1 MCGIAGFSGNFEPS
15 LLERMSAVIRHRGPD
30 DADSL
35 YLPDDGVGLAHRR
48 LSIIDLSPGGKQ
60 PMWDATHSVCIVY
73 NGEVYNYRELRRELQ
88 HDRFEFRNNTDT
100 EVILNLYL
108 RCGAEMLTRL
118 NGMFAFALWD
128 ARSRSL
134 LLARD
139 GLGVKPFYY
148 AATTDGLVFASE
160 LKAVLQSPS
169 VSRTLDIDAVRQ
181 YTRFL
186 WCPAPQTMLQNVR
199 KLLPGHAAWVVG
211 GEMTRSWQYYDVPF
225 DEEPDA
231 FANGDAIGTTRA
243 VIAEAI
249 ERQMVADVPVGA
261 FLSGGLDSSAVVAFA
276 RQHQQA
282 EPLRCFTIGF
292 SEGKTAT
299 EGVADDLPY
308 ARRVAR
314 HLGVPLDEVTVAPAT
329 IDDLYAMIYQLD
341 EPQADLAP
349 LNVSVISRAA
359 RQAGIKVLLSGAGGD
374 DIFSG
379 YRRHQSLQLEPAWS
393 WLPYPARAALRGLS
407 QRVPTRHPTLRRA
420 VKVFSQAHRSS
431 DDRIASYFYWLDPE
445 HGDSLFEGDALRD
458 ARPASGDALLDCVQ
472 SLPSNMPRLNKM
484 LYLDTKFFLPDHN
497 LNYTDK
503 LSMAHGVE
511 VRVPLLD
518 YEVVRHAGRLR
529 VEDKQRGPTTK
540 WVFRKAMEGI
550 LPRDVIYRPKA
561 GFGVPLREW
570 MAKALLPLV
579 DEVLSARSIAQ
590 RGIFNPAA
598 TRRLVELDRRGAI
611 DAAYPILSIAC
622 IELWCRAFLDAGS
635 QIASRSSF
643 SLTLSSGPS

>member
-15 LLERMSAVIRHRGPD
+15 LLQRMSAVIRHRGPD

-48 LSIIDLSPGGKQ
+48 LSIIDLSPGGRQ

-73 NGEVYNYRELRRELQ
+73 NGEVYNYRELRRALEQ
-88 HDRFEFRNNTDT
+88 DRFEFRNNTDT

-108 RCGAEMLTRL
+108 RHGAEMLTRL
-118 NGMFAFALWD
+118 NGIFAFALWD

-148 AATTDGLVFASE
+148 AATRDGLVFASE

-169 VSRTLDIDAVRQ
+169 VSRSLDIDAVRQ

-186 WCPAPQTMLQNVR
+186 WCPAPQTILQNVR

-211 GEMTRSWQYYDVPF
+211 GKMTKSWQYYALPF
-225 DEEPDA
+225 DEEPYA
-231 FANGDAIGTTRA
+231 FANGDAISATRA
-243 VIAEAI
+243 VIAEAV

-282 EPLRCFTIGF
+282 EPLRCFTVGF

-314 HLGVPLDEVTVAPAT
+314 HLGVSLDEVTVAPAT
-329 IDDLYAMIYQLD
+329 IDDLSAMIYQLD

-349 LNVSVISRAA
+349 LNVGVISRAA

-393 WLPYPARAALRGLS
+393 WLPYPARAALRRLS
-407 QRVPTRHPTLRRA
+407 QHVPTRHPTLRRA

-445 HGDSLFEGDALRD
+445 HGDSLFEGNALRD
-458 ARPASGDALLDCVQ
+458 ARPSSGDALLDCVQ
-472 SLPSNMPRLNKM
+472 SLPAAMPRLNKM

-570 MAKALLPLV
+570 MAKGLLPLV
-579 DEVLSARSIAQ
+579 DEVLSERCLAQ
-590 RGIFNPAA
+590 RGIFNPVA

-635 QIASRSSF
+635 QIASRSSPSF
-643 SLTLSSGPS
+643 SLSSGPS

>member
-1 MCGIAGFSGNFEPS
+1 MCGIAGFSGKFDPS
-15 LLERMSAVIRHRGPD
+15 LLEQMSNAIRHRGPD
-30 DADSL
+30 DADAL
-35 YLPDDGVGLAHRR
+35 YLSEDGVGLAHRR
-48 LSIIDLSPGGKQ
+48 LSIIDLSSAGRQ
-60 PMWDATHSVCIVY
+60 PMWDATRSVCIVY
-73 NGEVYNYRELRRELQ
+73 NGEVYNYRELRRELER
-88 HDRFEFRNNTDT
+88 DRFEFRNNTDT

-108 RCGAEMLTRL
+108 RDGAAALSKL
-118 NGMFAFALWD
+118 NGIFAFALWD

-139 GLGVKPFYY
+139 GLGVKPLYY
-148 AATTDGLVFASE
+148 AQTADGLVFASE

-169 VSRTLDIDAVRQ
+169 VSRALDIDAVRQ

-186 WCPAPQTMLQNVR
+186 WCPAPQTILQNVR
-199 KLLPGHAAWVVG
+199 KLLPGQAAWAVDGKV
-211 GEMTRSWQYYDVPF
+211 TKSWQYYDLPF
-225 DEEPDA
+225 DQEPHA
-231 FANGDAIGTTRA
+231 FSDDDAISTTRA
-243 VIAEAI
+243 VIAHAV

-261 FLSGGLDSSAVVAFA
+261 FLSGGLDSTAVVAFA
-276 RQHQQA
+276 RQHEQA
-282 EPLRCFTIGF
+282 EPLRCFTIAF
-292 SEGKTAT
+292 SEGKTAA

-308 ARRVAR
+308 ARKAAR
-314 HLGVPLDEVTVAPAT
+314 HLGVHLDEVTVGPAT
-329 IDDLYAMIYQLD
+329 MDDLAAMVYQLD

-349 LNVSVISRAA
+349 LNVGVIAKAA

-393 WLPYPARAALRGLS
+393 WLPHPARAALRGLS

-445 HGDSLFEGDALRD
+445 HGDALFEGDALRD
-458 ARPASGDALLDCVQ
+458 ARPSSGDALLDCVQ
-472 SLPSNMPRLNKM
+472 SLPADMPRLNKM
-484 LYLDTKFFLPDHN
+484 LYLDTKFFLADHN

-570 MAKALLPLV
+570 MSKGLMPLV
-579 DEVLSARSIAQ
+579 DEVLSEKSLAA
-590 RGIFNPAA
+590 RGIFSA
-598 TRRLVELDRRGAI
+598 TAVRRLIDLDRRGAI
-611 DAAYPILSIAC
+611 DAAYPILSMAC
-622 IELWCRAFLDAGS
+622 IELWCRRFLDA
-635 QIASRSSF
+635 AP
-643 SLTLSSGPS
+643 SLTSSSHSFTSSNVS

>member
-1 MCGIAGFSGNFEPS
+1 

-30 DADSL
+30 DVGSL
-35 YLPDDGVGLAHRR
+35 YLPDSNVGLAHRR
-48 LSIIDLSPGGKQ
+48 LSIIDLSAAGKQ
-60 PMWDATHSVCIVY
+60 PMWDATRNVCIVY
-73 NGEVYNYRELRRELQ
+73 NGEVYNYRELRRELER
-88 HDRFEFRNNTDT
+88 DRFEFQNSTDT

-108 RCGAEMLTRL
+108 RDGAKMLARL
-118 NGMFAFALWD
+118 NGIFAFALWD
-128 ARSRSL
+128 SRSRSL

-139 GLGVKPFYY
+139 GLGVKPLYY
-148 AATTDGLVFASE
+148 AETAGGLVFASE
-160 LKAVLQSPS
+160 LKAVLQSRS
-169 VSRTLDIDAVRQ
+169 VSRALDIDAVRQ

-186 WCPAPQTMLQNVR
+186 WCPAPQTILQNVR
-199 KLLPGHAAWVVG
+199 KLLPGHAALVVG
-211 GEMTRSWQYYDVPF
+211 GEMTKSWKYYDIPF
-225 DEEPDA
+225 DQQAYEFSDD
-231 FANGDAIGTTRA
+231 GAIAATRD
-243 VIAEAI
+243 VIATAV

-276 RQHQQA
+276 RKHEQA
-282 EPLRCFTIGF
+282 EPLRCFTIAF
-292 SEGKTAT
+292 SEGKTAN

-308 ARRVAR
+308 ARHAAR
-314 HLGVPLDEVTVAPAT
+314 HLGVQLDEVTVGPAT
-329 IDDLYAMIYQLD
+329 IDDVAAMVYQLD

-349 LNVSVISRAA
+349 LNVGVISRAA

-407 QRVPTRHPTLRRA
+407 RRVPTRHPILRRA

-445 HGDSLFEGDALRD
+445 QGDSLFAGDALRD
-458 ARPASGDALLDCVQ
+458 ARPSSSDALLDCVQ
-472 SLPSNMPRLNKM
+472 SLPPDMPRLNKM

-503 LSMAHGVE
+503 MSMAHGVE

-518 YEVVRHAGRLR
+518 YEVVRHAGRLS
-529 VEDKQRGPTTK
+529 VEHKQRGPTTK

-550 LPRDVIYRPKA
+550 LSRDVIYRPKA
-561 GFGVPLREW
+561 GFGVPLRAW
-570 MAKALLPLV
+570 MSNDLMPLV
-579 DEVLSARSIAQ
+579 DEVLSERSLAA
-590 RGIFNPAA
+590 RGIFASAPV
-598 TRRLVELDRRGAI
+598 RRLIDLDRRGAV

-622 IELWCRAFLDAGS
+622 IELWCRAFL
-635 QIASRSSF
+635 
-643 SLTLSSGPS
+643 T

>member
-1 MCGIAGFSGNFEPS
+1 MCGIAGFSGKFDPS
-15 LLERMSAVIRHRGPD
+15 LMERMSDVIRHRGPD
-30 DADSL
+30 DAGAL
-35 YLPDDGVGLAHRR
+35 YLSDDGVGLAHRR
-48 LSIIDLSPGGKQ
+48 LSIIDLSSAGRQ
-60 PMWDATHSVCIVY
+60 PMWDATRSVCIVY
-73 NGEVYNYRELRRELQ
+73 NGEVYNYRELRRELER
-88 HDRFEFRNNTDT
+88 DRFEFLNNTDT
-100 EVILNLYL
+100 EVILNLYRRDGVDAL
-108 RCGAEMLTRL
+108 SKL
-118 NGMFAFALWD
+118 NGIFAFALWD

-139 GLGVKPFYY
+139 GLGVKPLYY
-148 AATTDGLVFASE
+148 AQTADGLLFASE

-169 VSRTLDIDAVRQ
+169 VSRALDIDAVRQ

-186 WCPAPQTMLQNVR
+186 WCPAPQTILQNVR
-199 KLLPGHAAWVVG
+199 KLLPGHAAWVVDG
-211 GEMTRSWQYYDVPF
+211 KMTKSWQYYDLPF
-225 DEEPDA
+225 DQEPHSFSDD
-231 FANGDAIGTTRA
+231 GAISATRA
-243 VIAEAI
+243 VIARAV

-276 RQHQQA
+276 RRHEQA
-282 EPLRCFTIGF
+282 EPLRCFTIAF

-308 ARRVAR
+308 ARTAAR
-314 HLGVPLDEVTVAPAT
+314 HLGVQLDEVTVGPAT
-329 IDDLYAMIYQLD
+329 MDDLAAMVYQLD

-349 LNVSVISRAA
+349 LNVGVIAKAA

-393 WLPYPARAALRGLS
+393 WLPHPARAALRGLS

-420 VKVFSQAHRSS
+420 VKVFSQAHRTS

-458 ARPASGDALLDCVQ
+458 ARPSSGDALLDCVQ
-472 SLPSNMPRLNKM
+472 SLPPNMPRLNKM
-484 LYLDTKFFLPDHN
+484 LYLDTKFFLADHN

-503 LSMAHGVE
+503 MSMAHGVE

-570 MAKALLPLV
+570 MSKGLMPLV
-579 DEVLSARSIAQ
+579 DEVLSEKSLAA
-590 RGIFNPAA
+590 RGIFSPVAV
-598 TRRLVELDRRGAI
+598 RRLIELDRRGGI
-611 DAAYPILSIAC
+611 DAAYPILSMAC
-622 IELWCRAFLDAGS
+622 IELWCRTFL
-635 QIASRSSF
+635 
-643 SLTLSSGPS
+643 T

>member
-1 MCGIAGFSGNFEPS
+1 
-15 LLERMSAVIRHRGPD
+15 MSAVIRHRGPD

-35 YLPDDGVGLAHRR
+35 YLPDVGVGLAHRR
-48 LSIIDLSPGGKQ
+48 LSIIDLSTAGRQ

-73 NGEVYNYRELRRELQ
+73 NGEVYNYRELRRELER
-88 HDRFEFRNNTDT
+88 DRFAFKSNTDT

-108 RCGAEMLTRL
+108 RDGVEVLRQL
-118 NGMFAFALWD
+118 NGIFAFALWD
-128 ARSRSL
+128 TRSRSL

-139 GLGVKPFYY
+139 GLGVKPLYY
-148 AATTDGLVFASE
+148 AQTSGGLVFSSE
-160 LKAVLQSPS
+160 LKAVLQSPA
-169 VSRTLDIDAVRQ
+169 VARTLDMDAMRQ

-186 WCPAPQTMLQNVR
+186 WCPAPQTILQNVR
-199 KLLPGHAAWVVG
+199 KLLPGHAALVVAG
-211 GEMTRSWQYYDVPF
+211 KLTKSWQYYDLRF
-225 DEEPDA
+225 DEEPLALSDV
-231 FANGDAIGTTRA
+231 DTIESTRA
-243 VIAEAI
+243 VIARAV

-276 RQHQQA
+276 RHHEQA

-292 SEGKTAT
+292 SDGRTAT

-308 ARRVAR
+308 ARRAAR
-314 HLGVPLDEVTVAPAT
+314 HLGVELDEVTVGPAT
-329 IDDLYAMIYQLD
+329 LDDVATMVYQLD

-349 LNVSVISRAA
+349 LNVGVISRAA

-393 WLPYPARAALRGLS
+393 WLPHPARAALRGLS
-407 QRVPTRHPTLRRA
+407 RRVPTRHPTLRRA

-445 HGDSLFEGDALRD
+445 HGDSLFAGDALRD
-458 ARPASGDALLDCVQ
+458 ARPSSGDALLDCVQ
-472 SLPSNMPRLNKM
+472 SLPPDMPRLNKM

-529 VEDKQRGPTTK
+529 VEDKQRWPTTK

-570 MAKALLPLV
+570 MAKGLMPLV
-579 DEVLSARSIAQ
+579 DEVLSEQSLAA
-590 RGIFNPAA
+590 RGIFAPAA
-598 TRRLVELDRRGAI
+598 VLRLIELDRRGAI
-611 DAAYPILSIAC
+611 DAAYPILSMAC
-622 IELWCRAFLDAGS
+622 IELWCRAFL
-635 QIASRSSF
+635 
-643 SLTLSSGPS
+643 T

>member
-1 MCGIAGFSGNFEPS
+1 
-15 LLERMSAVIRHRGPD
+15 MSAAIRHRGPD
-30 DADSL
+30 DVDSL
-35 YLPDDGVGLAHRR
+35 YLSDDGIGFAHRR
-48 LSIIDLSPGGKQ
+48 LSIIDLSSAGRQ

-73 NGEVYNYRELRRELQ
+73 NGEVYNYRELRRELER
-88 HDRFEFRNNTDT
+88 DRFEFLNNTDT

-108 RCGAEMLTRL
+108 RDGAEMLAKL
-118 NGMFAFALWD
+118 NGIFAFALWD
-128 ARSRSL
+128 SRSRSL

-139 GLGVKPFYY
+139 GLGVKPLYY
-148 AATTDGLVFASE
+148 AETSDGLVFASE
-160 LKAVLQSPS
+160 LKAVVRSAN
-169 VSRTLDIDAVRQ
+169 VSRALDIDAVRQ

-199 KLLPGHAAWVVG
+199 KLLPGQAVWVVR
-211 GEMTRSWQYYDVPF
+211 GEMRKSWQFYDLPF
-225 DEEPDA
+225 GRMPDGA
-231 FANGDAIGTTRA
+231 SDGDTIAATRA
-243 VIAEAI
+243 VIARAV

-276 RQHQQA
+276 RKHERA
-282 EPLRCFTIGF
+282 EPLHCFTIAF
-292 SEGKTAT
+292 SEGRTAS

-314 HLGVPLDEVTVAPAT
+314 HLGVQLDEVTIGPAT
-329 IDDLYAMIYQLD
+329 MDDLASMVYQLD

-349 LNVSVISRAA
+349 LNVSAISQAA
-359 RQAGIKVLLSGAGGD
+359 RRAGIKVLLSGAGGD

-393 WLPYPARAALRGLS
+393 WLPHPARAALRGLS

-431 DDRIASYFYWLDPE
+431 DDRIASYFYWLDPQ
-445 HGDSLFEGDALRD
+445 HGDALFEGDALRD
-458 ARPASGDALLDCVQ
+458 ARPSSGDALLDCVQ
-472 SLPSNMPRLNKM
+472 SLPAAMPRLNKM

-518 YEVVRHAGRLR
+518 YEVVQHAGALR
-529 VEDKQRGPTTK
+529 IEDKQRGPTTK
-540 WVFRKAMEGI
+540 WAFRKAMEGI

-570 MAKALLPLV
+570 MSKGLMPLV
-579 DEVLSARSIAQ
+579 DEVLSEKSLRA
-590 RGIFNPAA
+590 RGIFAPAA
-598 TRRLVELDRRGAI
+598 VGRLIELDRRGAV

-622 IELWCRAFLDAGS
+622 IELWCRAFLDV
-635 QIASRSSF
+635 Q
-643 SLTLSSGPS
+643 

>member
-1 MCGIAGFSGNFEPS
+1 MCGIAGFSGKFDPS
-15 LLERMSAVIRHRGPD
+15 LMERMSDVIRHRGPD
-30 DADSL
+30 DAGAL
-35 YLPDDGVGLAHRR
+35 YLSDDGVGLAHRR
-48 LSIIDLSPGGKQ
+48 LSIIDLSSAGRQ
-60 PMWDATHSVCIVY
+60 PMWDATRSVCIVY
-73 NGEVYNYRELRRELQ
+73 NGEVYNYRELRRELER
-88 HDRFEFRNNTDT
+88 DRFEFLNNTDT
-100 EVILNLYL
+100 EVILNLYRRDGVDAL
-108 RCGAEMLTRL
+108 SKL
-118 NGMFAFALWD
+118 NGIFAFALWD

-139 GLGVKPFYY
+139 GLGVKPLYY
-148 AATTDGLVFASE
+148 AQTADGLLFASE

-169 VSRTLDIDAVRQ
+169 VSRALDIDAVRQ

-186 WCPAPQTMLQNVR
+186 WCPAPQTILQNVR
-199 KLLPGHAAWVVG
+199 KLLPGHAAWVVDG
-211 GEMTRSWQYYDVPF
+211 KMTKSWQYYDLPF
-225 DEEPDA
+225 DQEPHSFSDD
-231 FANGDAIGTTRA
+231 GAISATRA
-243 VIAEAI
+243 VIARAV

-276 RQHQQA
+276 RRHEQA
-282 EPLRCFTIGF
+282 EPLRCFTIAF

-308 ARRVAR
+308 ARTAAR
-314 HLGVPLDEVTVAPAT
+314 HLGVQLDEVTVGPAT
-329 IDDLYAMIYQLD
+329 MDDLAAMVYQLD

-349 LNVSVISRAA
+349 LNVGVIAKAA

-393 WLPYPARAALRGLS
+393 WLPHPARAALRGLS

-420 VKVFSQAHRSS
+420 VKVFSQAHRTS

-458 ARPASGDALLDCVQ
+458 ARPSSGDALLDCVQ
-472 SLPSNMPRLNKM
+472 SLPADMPRLNKM
-484 LYLDTKFFLPDHN
+484 LYLDTKFFLADHN

-570 MAKALLPLV
+570 MSKGLMPLV
-579 DEVLSARSIAQ
+579 DEVLSEKSLAA
-590 RGIFNPAA
+590 RGIFSPVAV
-598 TRRLVELDRRGAI
+598 RRLIELDRRGGI
-611 DAAYPILSIAC
+611 DAAYPILSMAC
-622 IELWCRAFLDAGS
+622 IELWCRTFL
-635 QIASRSSF
+635 
-643 SLTLSSGPS
+643 T

>member
-1 MCGIAGFSGNFEPS
+1 MCGIAGFSGTFEPS

-35 YLPDDGVGLAHRR
+35 YLPDDGLGLAHRR
-48 LSIIDLSPGGKQ
+48 LSIIDLSTAGRQ
-60 PMWDATHSVCIVY
+60 PMWDATHTACIVY
-73 NGEVYNYRELRRELQ
+73 NGEVYNYRELRRELEG
-88 HDRFEFRNNTDT
+88 DRFQFRSNTDT

-108 RCGAEMLTRL
+108 RDGTAMLPRL
-118 NGMFAFALWD
+118 EGIFAFALWD

-139 GLGVKPFYY
+139 GLGVKPLYY
-148 AATTDGLVFASE
+148 ARTADGLVFASE
-160 LKAVLQSPS
+160 LKAVVQSPS
-169 VSRTLDIDAVRQ
+169 VSRALDVDAVRQ

-186 WCPAPQTMLQNVR
+186 WCPAPQTILQNVR
-199 KLLPGHAAWVVG
+199 KVLPGHAAWVAG
-211 GEMTRSWQYYDVPF
+211 GEMTKTWQFYDLPF
-225 DEEPDA
+225 SHEPQALSDD
-231 FANGDAIGTTRA
+231 DAIAATRA
-243 VIAEAI
+243 VISRAVK
-249 ERQMVADVPVGA
+249 RQMVADVPVGA

-276 RQHQQA
+276 RDHEQA
-282 EPLRCFTIGF
+282 EPLRCFTIAF
-292 SEGKTAT
+292 RDGKTAT

-308 ARRVAR
+308 ARRAAR
-314 HLGVPLDEVTVAPAT
+314 HLGVQLDEVTVGPAT
-329 IDDLYAMIYQLD
+329 IDDLASMVYQLD

-349 LNVSVISRAA
+349 LNVGVISGAA

-393 WLPYPARAALRGLS
+393 WLPYSARAALRGLS
-407 QRVPTRHPTLRRA
+407 QRVPTRTPALRRA
-420 VKVFSQAHRSS
+420 VKVFSQAHRSA

-445 HGDSLFEGDALRD
+445 QGDALFEGDALRN

-472 SLPSNMPRLNKM
+472 SLPPDMPRLNKM

-518 YEVVRHAGRLR
+518 YEVVRHAGLLPIE
-529 VEDKQRGPTTK
+529 VKQRGPTTK

-570 MAKALLPLV
+570 MSKGLMPLA
-579 DEVLSARSIAQ
+579 DEVLSERSLAA
-590 RGIFNPAA
+590 RGIFAPAA
-598 TRRLVELDRRGAI
+598 VRRLIELDRHGTI
-611 DAAYPILSIAC
+611 DAAYPILSMAC
-622 IELWCRAFLDAGS
+622 IELWCRAFL
-635 QIASRSSF
+635 
-643 SLTLSSGPS
+643 T

>member
-1 MCGIAGFSGNFEPS
+1 
-15 LLERMSAVIRHRGPD
+15 MSDVIRHRGPD
-30 DADSL
+30 DDDSV
-35 YLPDDGVGLAHRR
+35 YLSDAGVGLAHRR
-48 LSIIDLSPGGKQ
+48 LSIIDLSTAGRQ
-60 PMWDATHSVCIVY
+60 PMWDASRRACIVY
-73 NGEVYNYRELRRELQ
+73 NGEVYNYRELRRELER
-88 HDRFEFRNNTDT
+88 DRFEFRSHTDT

-108 RCGAEMLTRL
+108 RDGAEMLARL
-118 NGMFAFALWD
+118 NGIFAFALWD

-139 GLGVKPFYY
+139 GLGVKPLYY
-148 AATTDGLVFASE
+148 SEAKDGFVFASE
-160 LKAVLQSPS
+160 LKAVVQSPS
-169 VSRTLDIDAVRQ
+169 VARSLDMDAVRQ

-186 WCPAPQTMLQNVR
+186 WCPAPQTILRNVH
-199 KLLPGHAAWVVG
+199 KLLPGHAASVVDG
-211 GEMTRSWQYYDVPF
+211 KVTASWQYYELPF
-225 DEEPDA
+225 DQAPHEFSDD
-231 FANGDAIGTTRA
+231 DAIDATRRVIARA
-243 VIAEAI
+243 V

-276 RQHQQA
+276 RQHEQA

-292 SEGKTAT
+292 SEGKTAS

-308 ARRVAR
+308 ARRTAR
-314 HLGVPLDEVTVAPAT
+314 HLGVQLDEVTVGPAT
-329 IDDLYAMIYQLD
+329 VDDLSAMVYQLD

-349 LNVSVISRAA
+349 LNVGVISRAA
-359 RQAGIKVLLSGAGGD
+359 RSAGIKVLLSGAGGD

-393 WLPYPARAALRGLS
+393 WLPHPARAALRGLS
-407 QRVPTRHPTLRRA
+407 RRVPTRHPTLRRA

-445 HGDSLFEGDALRD
+445 QGDALFEGDALRD
-458 ARPASGDALLDCVQ
+458 ARPSSGDALLDCVK
-472 SLPSNMPRLNKM
+472 SLPAEMPRLNKM

-518 YEVVRHAGRLR
+518 LDVIRHAGQLR

-570 MAKALLPLV
+570 MAKGLMPLI
-579 DEVLSARSIAQ
+579 DEVLSERSLAN
-590 RGIFNPAA
+590 RGIFAPAA
-598 TRRLVELDRRGAI
+598 VRRLIELDRRGAV
-611 DAAYPILSIAC
+611 DATYPILSIAC
-622 IELWCRAFLDAGS
+622 VELWCRMFL
-635 QIASRSSF
+635 
-643 SLTLSSGPS
+643 T

>member
-1 MCGIAGFSGNFEPS
+1 
-15 LLERMSAVIRHRGPD
+15 
-30 DADSL
+30 
-35 YLPDDGVGLAHRR
+35 
-48 LSIIDLSPGGKQ
+48 
-60 PMWDATHSVCIVY
+60 VCIVY
-73 NGEVYNYRELRRELQ
+73 NGEVYNYRELRRELVR
-88 HDRFEFRNNTDT
+88 DRFEFQNSTDT

-108 RCGAEMLTRL
+108 RDGADMLGRL
-118 NGMFAFALWD
+118 NGIFAFALWD
-128 ARSRSL
+128 SRRRSL

-148 AATTDGLVFASE
+148 AQTADGLVFASE

-169 VSRTLDIDAVRQ
+169 VARTLDMDAVRQ

-186 WCPAPQTMLQNVR
+186 WCPAPQTMLRTVR
-199 KLLPGHAAWVVG
+199 KLLPGHAAWVRA
-211 GEMTRSWQYYDVPF
+211 GEMMTSWQYYELPF
-225 DEEPDA
+225 EEPFRSLSSADT
-231 FANGDAIGTTRA
+231 IGATRGVIARA
-243 VIAEAI
+243 V

-276 RQHQQA
+276 RRHEQA
-282 EPLRCFTIGF
+282 GPLRCFTIAF
-292 SEGKTAT
+292 SDGKTAT

-308 ARRVAR
+308 ARRAAR
-314 HLGVPLDEVTVAPAT
+314 HLGVQLDEVTVGPAT
-329 IDDLYAMIYQLD
+329 MDDLATMVYQLD

-349 LNVSVISRAA
+349 LNVGVISRAA
-359 RQAGIKVLLSGAGGD
+359 RQSGIKVLLSGAGGD

-393 WLPYPARAALRGLS
+393 WLPHPARAALRGLS
-407 QRVPTRHPTLRRA
+407 RRVPTRHPTLRRA

-445 HGDSLFEGDALRD
+445 QGDSLFEGDALLD
-458 ARPASGDALLDCVQ
+458 ARPSSGDALLDCVQ
-472 SLPSNMPRLNKM
+472 SLPADMPRLNKM

-570 MAKALLPLV
+570 MGKGLLPLV
-579 DEVLSARSIAQ
+579 EDVLSEQSLAA
-590 RGIFNPAA
+590 RGIFAPGAV
-598 TRRLVELDRRGAI
+598 RRLIELDRRGAI

-622 IELWCRAFLDAGS
+622 IELWCRRFLDVGP
-635 QIASRSSF
+635 
-643 SLTLSSGPS
+643 SLTSNSLSFTSSNAS

>member
-1 MCGIAGFSGNFEPS
+1 
-15 LLERMSAVIRHRGPD
+15 MSAAIRHRGPD

-35 YLPDDGVGLAHRR
+35 HLSDDGVGLAHRR
-48 LSIIDLSPGGKQ
+48 LSIIDLSSAGRQ
-60 PMWDATHSVCIVY
+60 PMWDATHTVCIIY
-73 NGEVYNYRELRRELQ
+73 NGEVYNYRELRRELER
-88 HDRFEFRNNTDT
+88 DRFEFLNNTDT

-108 RCGAEMLTRL
+108 RDGIEMLPKL
-118 NGMFAFALWD
+118 NAIFAFALWD
-128 ARSRSL
+128 SRSRSL

-148 AATTDGLVFASE
+148 AQTPDGLVFASE
-160 LKAVLQSPS
+160 LKAVLRSAS
-169 VSRTLDIDAVRQ
+169 VSRALDIDAVRQ

-186 WCPAPQTMLQNVR
+186 WCPAPQTILQNVR
-199 KLLPGHAAWVVG
+199 KLLPGQAVRVTS
-211 GEMTRSWQYYDVPF
+211 GEITKSWQFYDLPF
-225 DEEPDA
+225 GRTPDGA
-231 FANGDAIGTTRA
+231 SDGDTIAATRA
-243 VIAEAI
+243 VIARAV
-249 ERQMVADVPVGA
+249 ERQMVADVSVGA

-276 RQHQQA
+276 RQHERA
-282 EPLRCFTIGF
+282 EPLRCFTIAF
-292 SEGKTAT
+292 SEGKTAA

-314 HLGVPLDEVTVAPAT
+314 HLGVQLDEVTIGPAT
-329 IDDLYAMIYQLD
+329 MDDLAWMVYQLD

-349 LNVSVISRAA
+349 LNVSAISQAA
-359 RQAGIKVLLSGAGGD
+359 RRAGIKVLLSGAGGD

-393 WLPYPARAALRGLS
+393 WLPHPARAALRGLS
-407 QRVPTRHPTLRRA
+407 LRVPTRHPTLRRA

-431 DDRIASYFYWLDPE
+431 DDRIASYFYWLDPQ
-445 HGDSLFEGDALRD
+445 HGDALFEGDALRD
-458 ARPASGDALLDCVQ
+458 ARPSSGDALLDCVQ
-472 SLPSNMPRLNKM
+472 SLPAAMPRLIKM

-518 YEVVRHAGRLR
+518 YEVVQHASALR

-540 WVFRKAMEGI
+540 WAFRKAMEGI

-570 MAKALLPLV
+570 MSKGLLPLV
-579 DEVLSARSIAQ
+579 DEVLSEKSLAA
-590 RGIFNPAA
+590 RGIFSPAA
-598 TRRLVELDRRGAI
+598 VRRLIELDRSGAI

-622 IELWCRAFLDAGS
+622 IELWCRAFLDV
-635 QIASRSSF
+635 Q
-643 SLTLSSGPS
+643 

>member
-1 MCGIAGFSGNFEPS
+1 
-15 LLERMSAVIRHRGPD
+15 MSAVIRHRGPD

-35 YLPDDGVGLAHRR
+35 YLADDGVGLAHRR
-48 LSIIDLSPGGKQ
+48 LSIIDLSTAGRQ

-73 NGEVYNYRELRRELQ
+73 NGEVYNYRELRRELDR
-88 HDRFEFRNNTDT
+88 DRFAFQSQTDT

-108 RCGAEMLTRL
+108 RDGAEVLRQL
-118 NGMFAFALWD
+118 NGIFAFALWD

-139 GLGVKPFYY
+139 GLGVKPLYY
-148 AATTDGLVFASE
+148 AQTADGFVFSSE
-160 LKAVLQSPS
+160 LKAVVQTPA
-169 VSRTLDIDAVRQ
+169 VARTLDIDAVRQ

-186 WCPAPQTMLQNVR
+186 WCPAPQTMLQNVH
-199 KLLPGHAAWVVG
+199 KLLPGHAALVVAG
-211 GEMTRSWQYYDVPF
+211 KLTKSWQYYDLPF
-225 DEEPDA
+225 DEEPVALSDV
-231 FANGDAIGTTRA
+231 DAIDATRA
-243 VIAEAI
+243 VIARAV

-276 RQHQQA
+276 RQHDRA
-282 EPLRCFTIGF
+282 KPLRCFTIGF
-292 SEGKTAT
+292 SDGKTAS

-308 ARRVAR
+308 ARRAAR
-314 HLGVPLDEVTVAPAT
+314 HLGVELDEVTVGPAT
-329 IDDLYAMIYQLD
+329 MDDLATMVYQLD

-349 LNVSVISRAA
+349 LNVGVISRAA

-393 WLPYPARAALRGLS
+393 WLPHPARAALRGLS
-407 QRVPTRHPTLRRA
+407 RRVPTRHPALRRA

-445 HGDSLFEGDALRD
+445 QGDSLFAGDALRD
-458 ARPASGDALLDCVQ
+458 ARPSSGDALLDCVQ
-472 SLPSNMPRLNKM
+472 SLPPDMPRLNKM

-529 VEDKQRGPTTK
+529 IEDKQRGPTTK

-570 MAKALLPLV
+570 MAKGLMPLV
-579 DEVLSARSIAQ
+579 DEVLSERSLAA
-590 RGIFNPAA
+590 RGIFAPAA
-598 TRRLVELDRRGAI
+598 VRRLIELDRRGAI
-611 DAAYPILSIAC
+611 DAAYPILSMAC
-622 IELWCRAFLDAGS
+622 IELWCRAFLDADGHS
-635 QIASRSSF
+635 AMRSSRSFTS
-643 SLTLSSGPS
+643 SDGLS

>member
-1 MCGIAGFSGNFEPS
+1 M
-15 LLERMSAVIRHRGPD
+15 
-30 DADSL
+30 
-35 YLPDDGVGLAHRR
+35 
-48 LSIIDLSPGGKQ
+48 
-60 PMWDATHSVCIVY
+60 
-73 NGEVYNYRELRRELQ
+73 
-88 HDRFEFRNNTDT
+88 
-100 EVILNLYL
+100 
-108 RCGAEMLTRL
+108 
-118 NGMFAFALWD
+118 
-128 ARSRSL
+128 
-134 LLARD
+134 
-139 GLGVKPFYY
+139 
-148 AATTDGLVFASE
+148 
-160 LKAVLQSPS
+160 
-169 VSRTLDIDAVRQ
+169 DAVRQ

-186 WCPAPQTMLQNVR
+186 WCPAPQTMLRTVR
-199 KLLPGHAAWVVG
+199 KLLPGHAAWVRA
-211 GEMTRSWQYYDVPF
+211 GEMMTSWQYYELPF
-225 DEEPDA
+225 EEPFRSLSSADT
-231 FANGDAIGTTRA
+231 IGATRGVIARA
-243 VIAEAI
+243 V

-276 RQHQQA
+276 RRHEQA
-282 EPLRCFTIGF
+282 GPLRCFTIAF
-292 SEGKTAT
+292 SDGKTAT

-308 ARRVAR
+308 ARRAAR
-314 HLGVPLDEVTVAPAT
+314 HLGVQLDEVTVGPAT
-329 IDDLYAMIYQLD
+329 MDDLATMVYQLD

-349 LNVSVISRAA
+349 LNVGVISRAA
-359 RQAGIKVLLSGAGGD
+359 RQSGIKVLLSGAGGD

-393 WLPYPARAALRGLS
+393 WLPHPARAALRGLS
-407 QRVPTRHPTLRRA
+407 RRVPTRHPTLRRA

-445 HGDSLFEGDALRD
+445 QGDSLFEGDALLD
-458 ARPASGDALLDCVQ
+458 ARPSSGDALLDCVQ
-472 SLPSNMPRLNKM
+472 SLPPDMPRLNKM

-570 MAKALLPLV
+570 MGKGLLPLV
-579 DEVLSARSIAQ
+579 EDVLSEQSLAA
-590 RGIFNPAA
+590 RGIFAPGAV
-598 TRRLVELDRRGAI
+598 RRLIELDRRGAI

-622 IELWCRAFLDAGS
+622 IELWCRRFLDVGP
-635 QIASRSSF
+635 
-643 SLTLSSGPS
+643 SLTSNSLSFTSSNAS

>member
-1 MCGIAGFSGNFEPS
+1 MCGIGGFSGRFDPS
-15 LLERMSAVIRHRGPD
+15 LLERMGAVIRHRGPD

-35 YLPDDGVGLAHRR
+35 YLPEERVGLVHRR
-48 LSIIDLSPGGKQ
+48 LSIIDLSAAGRQ
-60 PMWDATHSVCIVY
+60 PMWDATRTVCIVY
-73 NGEVYNYRELRRELQ
+73 NGEVYNYRELRHELER
-88 HDRFEFRNNTDT
+88 DRFEFLNNTDT

-108 RCGAEMLTRL
+108 RYGVEMLPRL
-118 NGMFAFALWD
+118 NGIFAFALWD
-128 ARSRSL
+128 SRSRSL

-148 AATTDGLVFASE
+148 ARTGDGLVFASE

-169 VSRTLDIDAVRQ
+169 VSRALDIDAVRQ

-186 WCPAPQTMLQNVR
+186 WCPAPQTILQNVR
-199 KLLPGHAAWVVG
+199 KLVPGHAAWVAD
-211 GEMTRSWQYYDVPF
+211 GEIIKSWQYYDLPF
-225 DEEPDA
+225 DEEPYEFSDA
-231 FANGDAIGTTRA
+231 DAIAATRD
-243 VIAEAI
+243 VIAAAV

-276 RQHQQA
+276 REHEQA

-292 SEGKTAT
+292 SEGKTAS

-308 ARRVAR
+308 ARRAAR
-314 HLGVPLDEVTVAPAT
+314 HLGVELDEVTVGPAT
-329 IDDLYAMIYQLD
+329 IDDLASMVYQLD

-349 LNVSVISRAA
+349 LNVGVISRAA

-393 WLPYPARAALRGLS
+393 WLPYSARAALRGLS
-407 QRVPTRHPTLRRA
+407 RRVPTRHPTLRRA

-445 HGDSLFEGDALRD
+445 QGDSLFEGDALRD

-472 SLPSNMPRLNKM
+472 SLPVGMPRLNKM

-503 LSMAHGVE
+503 MSMAHGVE

-570 MAKALLPLV
+570 MAKGLMPLV
-579 DEVLSARSIAQ
+579 DEVLSERSLAA
-590 RGIFNPAA
+590 RGIFAPASV
-598 TRRLVELDRRGAI
+598 RRLIDLDRRGAI
-611 DAAYPILSIAC
+611 DAAYPILSMAC
-622 IELWCRAFLDAGS
+622 IELWCRAFLS
-635 QIASRSSF
+635 
-643 SLTLSSGPS
+643 

>member
-1 MCGIAGFSGNFEPS
+1 MCGIAGFSGKFDPS
-15 LLERMSAVIRHRGPD
+15 LLERMSNAIRHRGPD
-30 DADSL
+30 DADAL
-35 YLPDDGVGLAHRR
+35 HLPEDGVGLAHRR
-48 LSIIDLSPGGKQ
+48 LSIIDLSSAGRQ
-60 PMWDATHSVCIVY
+60 PMWDATRSVCIVY
-73 NGEVYNYRELRRELQ
+73 NGEVYNYRELRRELERE
-88 HDRFEFRNNTDT
+88 RFEFRNNTDT
-100 EVILNLYL
+100 EVILNLYRRDGVDAL
-108 RCGAEMLTRL
+108 SKL
-118 NGMFAFALWD
+118 NGIFAFALWD
-128 ARSRSL
+128 VHSRSL

-139 GLGVKPFYY
+139 GLGVKPLYY
-148 AATTDGLVFASE
+148 AQTADGLVFASE

-169 VSRTLDIDAVRQ
+169 VSRALDIDAVRQ

-186 WCPAPQTMLQNVR
+186 WCPGPQTILQNVR
-199 KLLPGHAAWVVG
+199 KLLPGHAAWVG
-211 GEMTRSWQYYDVPF
+211 GGKMTKSWQYYDLPF
-225 DEEPDA
+225 DQEPHSFSDD
-231 FANGDAIGTTRA
+231 DAISTTRT
-243 VIAEAI
+243 VIARAV

-276 RQHQQA
+276 RRHEQA
-282 EPLRCFTIGF
+282 EPLRCFTIAF
-292 SEGKTAT
+292 REGKTAS

-308 ARRVAR
+308 ARKAAR
-314 HLGVPLDEVTVAPAT
+314 HLGVPLDEVTVGPAT
-329 IDDLYAMIYQLD
+329 MDDLAAMVYQLD

-349 LNVSVISRAA
+349 LNVGVIAKAA
-359 RQAGIKVLLSGAGGD
+359 RRAGIKVLLSGAGGD

-393 WLPYPARAALRGLS
+393 WLPHPARAALRGLS

-445 HGDSLFEGDALRD
+445 QGDALFEGDALRD
-458 ARPASGDALLDCVQ
+458 ARPSSGDALLDCVQ
-472 SLPSNMPRLNKM
+472 SLPADMPRLNKM
-484 LYLDTKFFLPDHN
+484 LYLDTKFFLADHN

-503 LSMAHGVE
+503 MSMAHGVE

-570 MAKALLPLV
+570 MSKGLMPLV
-579 DEVLSARSIAQ
+579 DEVLSEKSLET
-590 RGIFNPAA
+590 RGIFSSAA
-598 TRRLVELDRRGAI
+598 VRRLIELDRRGGI
-611 DAAYPILSIAC
+611 DAAYPILSMAC
-622 IELWCRAFLDAGS
+622 IELWCRRFLDVSATHASGS
-635 QIASRSSF
+635 ISF
-643 SLTLSSGPS
+643 LSSSAS

>member
-1 MCGIAGFSGNFEPS
+1 MCGIAGFSGGFDPS
-15 LLERMSAVIRHRGPD
+15 LLERMSAVVRHRCPD
-30 DADSL
+30 DAGSL
-35 YLPDDGVGLAHRR
+35 YLPADGVGLVHRR
-48 LSIIDLSPGGKQ
+48 LSIIDLSAGGRQ
-60 PMWDATHSVCIVY
+60 PMWDATHTVCIAY
-73 NGEVYNYRELRRELQ
+73 NGEVYNYRELRRELVR
-88 HDRFEFRNNTDT
+88 DRFEFQNSTDT

-108 RCGAEMLTRL
+108 RDGADMLGRL
-118 NGMFAFALWD
+118 NGIFALALWD
-128 ARSRSL
+128 TRTRSL

-148 AATTDGLVFASE
+148 AQTADGLVFASE

-169 VSRTLDIDAVRQ
+169 VVRSLDMDAVRQ

-186 WCPAPQTMLQNVR
+186 WCPAPQTMLRTVR
-199 KLLPGHAAWVVG
+199 KLLPGHAAWVRA
-211 GEMTRSWQYYDVPF
+211 GEMTTSWQYYELPF
-225 DEEPDA
+225 EASSRSLSSADT
-231 FANGDAIGTTRA
+231 IGATRA
-243 VIAEAI
+243 VIARAV

-276 RQHQQA
+276 RKHEQA
-282 EPLRCFTIGF
+282 EPLRCFTIAF
-292 SEGKTAT
+292 SDGKTAT

-308 ARRVAR
+308 ARRAAR
-314 HLGVPLDEVTVAPAT
+314 HLGVQLDEVTVGPAT
-329 IDDLYAMIYQLD
+329 MDDLATMVYQLD

-349 LNVSVISRAA
+349 LNVGVISRAA

-393 WLPYPARAALRGLS
+393 WLPHPARAALRGLS
-407 QRVPTRHPTLRRA
+407 RRVPTRHPTLRRA

-445 HGDSLFEGDALRD
+445 HGDSLFDGDALLD
-458 ARPASGDALLDCVQ
+458 ARPSSGDALLDCVQ
-472 SLPSNMPRLNKM
+472 SLPAEMPRLNKM

-529 VEDKQRGPTTK
+529 IEDKQRGPTTK

-550 LPRDVIYRPKA
+550 LPRDIIYRPKA

-570 MAKALLPLV
+570 MGKGLMPLV
-579 DEVLSARSIAQ
+579 DEVLSQESLAA
-590 RGIFNPAA
+590 RGIFSPSAV
-598 TRRLVELDRRGAI
+598 RRLIELDRRGAI

-622 IELWCRAFLDAGS
+622 IELWCRRFLDVGP
-635 QIASRSSF
+635 
-643 SLTLSSGPS
+643 SLTSSSLSFNSSSAS

>member
-1 MCGIAGFSGNFEPS
+1 MCGIAGFSGKFDPS

-30 DADSL
+30 DADAL
-35 YLPDDGVGLAHRR
+35 YLPDDGIGLAHRR
-48 LSIIDLSPGGKQ
+48 LSIIDLSSAGRQ
-60 PMWDATHSVCIVY
+60 PMWDATRSVCIVY
-73 NGEVYNYRELRRELQ
+73 NGEVYNYRELRRELERE
-88 HDRFEFRNNTDT
+88 RFEFRNNTDT
-100 EVILNLYL
+100 EVILNLY
-108 RCGAEMLTRL
+108 RRDGAGALSKL
-118 NGMFAFALWD
+118 NGIFAFALWD
-128 ARSRSL
+128 PRSRSL

-139 GLGVKPFYY
+139 GLGVKPLYY
-148 AATTDGLVFASE
+148 AQTADGLVFASE

-169 VSRTLDIDAVRQ
+169 VSRALDIDAVRQ

-186 WCPAPQTMLQNVR
+186 WCPAPQTILQNVR
-199 KLLPGHAAWVVG
+199 KLLPGHAALVVG
-211 GEMTRSWQYYDVPF
+211 GKMTKSWQYYDLPF
-225 DEEPDA
+225 DQEPHTFSD
-231 FANGDAIGTTRA
+231 DEAISTTRA
-243 VIAEAI
+243 VIGRAV

-276 RQHQQA
+276 RRHEQA
-282 EPLRCFTIGF
+282 EPLRCFTIAF

-308 ARRVAR
+308 ARAAAG
-314 HLGVPLDEVTVAPAT
+314 HLGVQLDEVTVGPAT
-329 IDDLYAMIYQLD
+329 MDDLAEMVYQLD

-349 LNVSVISRAA
+349 LNVGVISKAA

-393 WLPYPARAALRGLS
+393 WLPLPARAALRGLS
-407 QRVPTRHPTLRRA
+407 RRVPTRHPALRRA

-458 ARPASGDALLDCVQ
+458 ARPSSGDALLDCVQ
-472 SLPSNMPRLNKM
+472 SLPPDMPRLNKM
-484 LYLDTKFFLPDHN
+484 LYLDTKFFLADHN

-503 LSMAHGVE
+503 MSMAHGVE

-570 MAKALLPLV
+570 MSKGLMPLV
-579 DEVLSARSIAQ
+579 DEVLSEKSLAA
-590 RGIFNPAA
+590 RGIFSPRAVQG
-598 TRRLVELDRRGAI
+598 LIELDRRGAI
-611 DAAYPILSIAC
+611 DAAYPILSMAC
-622 IELWCRAFLDAGS
+622 IELWCRKFL
-635 QIASRSSF
+635 
-643 SLTLSSGPS
+643 T